1 MTIKY
6 LCGAVI
12 PENEYQDYLMNG
24 FTNSQE
30 IDLINLQNFLK
41 EKGLKKIN
49 FQKDILLGFEV
60 HYHQNKNLKKINKEI
75 MIEICKILNPDWV
88 KNITGIYTTLEI
100 PA

>member
-1 MTIKY
+1 MTIRY

-12 PENEYQDYLMNG
+12 PEDEYQDYLMKGIDSNK
-24 FTNSQE
+24 E
-30 IDLINLQNFLK
+30 INLMNLQNLLK

-60 HYHQNKNLKKINKEI
+60 DYHMNKTLKKINKEI
-75 MIEICKILNPDWV
+75 MIEICNILNPEWI
-88 KNITGIYTTLEI
+88 KNVRGIYTTLEI